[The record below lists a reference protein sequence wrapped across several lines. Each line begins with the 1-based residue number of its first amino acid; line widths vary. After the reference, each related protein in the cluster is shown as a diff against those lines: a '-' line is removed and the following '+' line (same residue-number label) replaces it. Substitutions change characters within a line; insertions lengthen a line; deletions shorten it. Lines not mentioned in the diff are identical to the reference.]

1 MLGGGHPKGQP
12 IMQRGRELLTSPTVS
27 WDRVATPVG
36 TLLLTASSR
45 GLAGIAFLEK
55 DEDWKEAVPRRLRE
69 ARLQASRA
77 VLAPTRQWLESYF
90 GGRRPQGI
98 DYPAA
103 LDPGGTPFDRQVWAA
118 LRMISYGETR
128 TYGEIARALGT
139 PGAARAIGMASHRN
153 PIAILIPCHRV
164 IGAEGKLVGYGG
176 GLWRKSQLLRLERG
190 DDLFARLEGGAA

>member
-1 MLGGGHPKGQP
+1 MPRKTP
-12 IMQRGRELLTSPTVS
+12 PPTSATVY
-27 WDRVATPVG
+27 WDRIASPVG
-36 TLLLTASSR
+36 TLLLTGSSR
-45 GLAGIAFLEK
+45 GLSGVTFLE
-55 DEDWKEAVPRRLRE
+55 DAQVWQEALPARLRE
-69 ARLQASRA
+69 ARLQPSRA
-77 VLAPTRQWLESYF
+77 VLAPARTWLESYF

-98 DYPAA
+98 DYAGA
-103 LDPGGTPFDRQVWAA
+103 LDPGGTAFDRQVWAA
-118 LRMISYGETR
+118 LRMIPYGETR
-128 TYGEIARALGT
+128 TYGEIARALGA